1 MRALALVCLAVAVSS
16 CSSHPKPPTVSGRD
30 RAPINSPAVA
40 QALHE
45 QAFPPAPVAVRAEP
59 ARNATQRVQGRRTLP
74 PPLARIVS
82 VQFPWNG
89 TQFRPTA
96 AQAAH
101 LRALIAGGVAHVQVR
116 GRTDNASP
124 ASGDEKV
131 ARGRAE
137 AARDWLIGA
146 GVPGG
151 LIDVNFVSAGDYR
164 SNNRLSDGRALNRRV
179 DIEII
184 RK

>member
-1 MRALALVCLAVAVSS
+1 M
-16 CSSHPKPPTVSGRD
+16 
-30 RAPINSPAVA
+30 
-40 QALHE
+40 
-45 QAFPPAPVAVRAEP
+45 
-59 ARNATQRVQGRRTLP
+59 
-74 PPLARIVS
+74 
-82 VQFPWNG
+82 
-89 TQFRPTA
+89 
-96 AQAAH
+96 
-101 LRALIAGGVAHVQVR
+101 RALIAGGVAHVQVR

-124 ASGDEKV
+124 AIGDEKV